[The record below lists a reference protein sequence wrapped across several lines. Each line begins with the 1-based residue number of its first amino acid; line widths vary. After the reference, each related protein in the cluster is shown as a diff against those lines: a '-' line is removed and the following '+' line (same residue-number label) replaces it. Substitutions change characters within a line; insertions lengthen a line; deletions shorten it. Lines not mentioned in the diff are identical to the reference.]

1 MKTNW
6 FRLLLPVWDM
16 LMTISDDGA
25 GPDQISLNNQQL
37 VREMENKKRRTGR
50 PITEE
55 ELAQLRKRFR
65 DYIERTG
72 ETDPY
77 YKLDIDDENEKTN
90 NEDK

>member
-1 MKTNW
+1 
-6 FRLLLPVWDM
+6 
-16 LMTISDDGA
+16 
-25 GPDQISLNNQQL
+25 
-37 VREMENKKRRTGR
+37 MENKKRRTGR

-77 YKLDIDDENEKTN
+77 YKLDIEDENEKTN
-90 NEDK
+90 DEDK